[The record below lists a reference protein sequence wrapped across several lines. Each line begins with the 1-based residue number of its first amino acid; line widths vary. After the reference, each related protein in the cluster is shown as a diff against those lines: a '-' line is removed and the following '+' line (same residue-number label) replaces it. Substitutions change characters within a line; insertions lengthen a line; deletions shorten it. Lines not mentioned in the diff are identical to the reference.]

1 MYNYETQK
9 AVLFTDEGQ
18 RLFLTIRGQA
28 FRMLGDAGAFRLD
41 KAILGIAGDTWDA
54 LACIDRMVELGELL
68 ELSTDGPTQHRVF
81 VKG

>member
-1 MYNYETQK
+1 MPYTYQEQK
-9 AVLFTDEGQ
+9 AFVFTEEGQ
-18 RLFLTIRGQA
+18 RRFLQIRDRTKKLLEQ
-28 FRMLGDAGAFRLD
+28 AGAVRLQE
-41 KAILGIAGDTWDA
+41 AITGAGDTWDA